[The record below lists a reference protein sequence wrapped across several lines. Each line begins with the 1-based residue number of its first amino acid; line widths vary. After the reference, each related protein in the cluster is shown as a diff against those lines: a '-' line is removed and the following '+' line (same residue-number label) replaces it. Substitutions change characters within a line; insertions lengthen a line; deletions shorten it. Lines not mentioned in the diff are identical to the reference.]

1 MSSLRTVLR
10 CLVVPVL
17 MLSSTAALAQS
28 VRADEYQIR
37 VKNETS
43 SCAWITITAPPGGK
57 AIFGNL
63 SAYTQLK
70 AEGKERSKTGPLWV
84 SGGAEEYVFTVPM
97 RAGYRVRA
105 EVQQQNCAAHNGK
118 WDTGSIAGGN
128 IFDTSIT
135 IDDPNERASAFLS
148 LKKGNGNYYFQR

>member
-10 CLVVPVL
+10 CLVVPAL
-17 MLSSTAALAQS
+17 MFSANATLAQS
-28 VRADEYQIR
+28 VRTDTYQIR

-57 AIFGNL
+57 AIFGDL
-63 SAYTQLK
+63 SAFAQIK
-70 AEGKERSKTGPLWV
+70 ADGKERSKTGPLWV
-84 SGGAEEYVFTVPM
+84 KGGGNEYVFTVPM

-105 EVQQQNCAAHNGK
+105 EVQKENCGAYNGK

-135 IDDPNERASAFLS
+135 IDDTNVRAGAYLS